1 MIRLLERFNN
11 ALVTV
16 QYWVTLPFFIFML
29 ALMLAQV
36 VCRYFLEIPLSFSEE
51 LARIVFVGCTFIGA
65 SIATAE
71 RGHIEINFVEL
82 AITKMFR
89 MNKARMRAALVMNI
103 LRDVATIIC
112 LTLVA
117 HESYLLVLD
126 QYEMEQVSTAM
137 EMPLWIVTGSMFLGF
152 VLCILHSAVLI
163 ILNLSGRGPMG
174 YEFAEG
180 GQPECTS

>member
-1 MIRLLERFNN
+1 MIKTIEKLNN
-11 ALVTV
+11 ALVRL

-51 LARIVFVGCTFIGA
+51 LARIIFVGCTFIGA

-71 RGHIEINFVEL
+71 RGHIEINFLEL
-82 AITKMFR
+82 AITKLIKTQSGR
-89 MNKARMRAALVMNI
+89 KRAALIMNL
-103 LRDVATIIC
+103 LRDLATIIC
-112 LTLVA
+112 LGLVA
-117 HESYLLVLD
+117 NESYLLVKD
-126 QYEMEQVSTAM
+126 QLEMQQVSTAM
-137 EMPLWIVTGSMFLGF
+137 EMPLWIVTGSMFIGF
-152 VLCILHSAVLI
+152 VLCIIHSAILI

-174 YEFAEG
+174 YEFLEG